1 MAIRY
6 KIYRNNNEKSSTAGK
21 FYARPTVDE
30 TYDVDKLAEHMA
42 KHGSPYSE
50 GTIKGVLTDFV
61 NCTQELIADG
71 KAVKIEDLAIFSL
84 GINCAPA
91 ATEEEFSVKDNIKS
105 VYLRARATGE
115 LSRRVLTNTGNVAY
129 INKTVKAEEAEKQQ

>member
-1 MAIRY
+1 MAIRFKTY
-6 KIYRNNNEKSSTAGK
+6 KNNNTKSASYGK
-21 FYARPTVDE
+21 YYARPTVDE
-30 TYDVDKLAEHMA
+30 TYDVDRMAEHMA

-61 NCTQELIADG
+61 NCTQELITDG

-84 GINCAPA
+84 GINSTGA
-91 ATEEEFSVKDNIKS
+91 ASEEEFSVKENIKA

-115 LSRRVLTNTGNVAY
+115 LSRKVLTNTGNVAY
-129 INKTVKAEEAEKQQ
+129 INKTAKAEEAEGEQ